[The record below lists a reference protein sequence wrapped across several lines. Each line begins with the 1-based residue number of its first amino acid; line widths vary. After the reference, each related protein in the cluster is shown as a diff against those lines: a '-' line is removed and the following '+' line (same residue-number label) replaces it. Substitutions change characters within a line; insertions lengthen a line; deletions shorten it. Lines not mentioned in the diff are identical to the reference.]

1 MPTNQETFEIVAKH
15 LITQGKVSLG
25 PTGINCAYRGDNGT
39 KCAVGCLI
47 PDEKYSSSLEGFSI
61 QKYKYATFDGAINIT
76 ALMQELGYDLKLL
89 KSLQG
94 VHDNNPCSDWSDALR
109 SVASRF
115 GLNTRVLDA

>member
-15 LITQGKVSLG
+15 LITQGKVSLDR
-25 PTGINCAYRGDNGT
+25 TGIACAYRGNGGT
-39 KCAVGCLI
+39 KCAIGCLI
-47 PDEKYSSSLEGFSI
+47 PDEDYSHLFEGFSI
-61 QKYKYATFDGAINIT
+61 QTYKYATFDGAINIST
-76 ALMQELGYDLKLL
+76 LMQELGYDLMLL